1 MSAQNLVPEGKVS
14 LIILLFHRIGYPRYA
29 LFSSRNSSMD
39 ISDIYKMSLR
49 YACSPKLS
57 TGSQDWLVITTY
69 WRFQTNGFR
78 PWHETC
84 TQFFYFIFYYVNQIY
99 FYKTSRPSDSN
110 CWLTRNPY
118 TRKTMVILLKWIRVG
133 IDS

>member
-1 MSAQNLVPEGKVS
+1 MSAQSLVLEGNVS
-14 LIILLFHRIGYPRYA
+14 SIILLYRIGYPRYA
-29 LFSSRNSSMD
+29 LLSSRNSSMD

-84 TQFFYFIFYYVNQIY
+84 TQFFYFIFYFVNQIY
-99 FYKTSRPSDSN
+99 FKKKSRLSDSN

-118 TRKTMVILLKWIRVG
+118 TRKMMVILLKWIRVG